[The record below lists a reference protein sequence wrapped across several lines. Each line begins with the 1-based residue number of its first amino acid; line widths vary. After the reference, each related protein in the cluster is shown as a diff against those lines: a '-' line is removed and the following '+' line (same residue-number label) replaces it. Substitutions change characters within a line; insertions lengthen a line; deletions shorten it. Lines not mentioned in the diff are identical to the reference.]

1 MGAWTRVEQ
10 DPNKARLDSL
20 SKRLGEIKKSQEAET
35 ARQRSER
42 GSSKGVATGM
52 RIVTELLAAI
62 LGSLLIGWFLDRMLG
77 TSPLFLLR
85 SEEHTSELPS
95 LLRISYAVFCLK
107 KKTKVAHTT
116 SNN

>member
-77 TSPLFLLR
+77 PSPWI
-85 SEEHTSELPS
+85 SEEHTPELQS
-95 LLRISYAVFCLK
+95 LMRLSYAVFCLEK
-107 KKTKVAHTT
+107 K
-116 SNN
+116 